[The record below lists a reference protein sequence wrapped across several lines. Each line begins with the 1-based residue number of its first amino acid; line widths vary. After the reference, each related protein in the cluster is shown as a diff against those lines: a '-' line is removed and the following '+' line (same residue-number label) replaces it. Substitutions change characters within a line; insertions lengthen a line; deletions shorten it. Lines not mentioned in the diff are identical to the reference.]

1 MDLKEAKKKIK
12 LESANPDT
20 NRYFQNMIQDSEDC
34 FGKNYKET
42 HPECQSCTI
51 LANLDDKREPVY
63 IFCKEL
69 SEGGQGI
76 DDEKVDAIPYSQRI
90 AEQQRETPVE
100 PISPIISDEWKKLV
114 KALHIQGLPKEEIVA
129 KVMATYPDVKP
140 GKIGGVLNGYR
151 FQKAGVKARQ
161 ERAQTTATV

>member
-34 FGKNYKET
+34 FGKNYKED
-42 HPECQSCTI
+42 HLECQNCTI
-51 LANLDDKREPVY
+51 LANLDDRREPVY
-63 IFCKEL
+63 VFCKEL
-69 SEGGQGI
+69 AKGIQGI
-76 DDEKVDAIPYSQRI
+76 DYEEKTESPA
-90 AEQQRETPVE
+90 E
-100 PISPIISDEWKKLV
+100 PISPVISDEWKKLV
-114 KALHIQGLPKEEIVA
+114 KTLHIQGLPKEEIVA
-129 KVMATYPDVKP
+129 KVIATYPDVKP

-151 FQKAGVKARQ
+151 FQKAGVKVRQ

>member
-34 FGKNYKET
+34 FGKNYKED
-42 HPECQSCTI
+42 HLECQNCTI
-51 LANLDDKREPVY
+51 LANLDDRREPVY
-63 IFCKEL
+63 VFCKEL
-69 SEGGQGI
+69 AKGIQGI
-76 DDEKVDAIPYSQRI
+76 DYEEIPYSQRI
-90 AEQQRETPVE
+90 AEQQREALVE
-100 PISPIISDEWKKLV
+100 PVISDEWKKLV
-114 KALHIQGLPKEEIVA
+114 KTLHTQGLPKEEIIA
-129 KVMATYPDVKP
+129 KVIAIYPDVKP